1 MKLQYINDTKGNP
14 LYVLV
19 PIDEFE
25 RLTKDDE
32 QYWEDVP
39 YQSDEFDEVT
49 IPQEV
54 VDIMFEKEINVM
66 GAWRIYRKLT
76 QAEVAEK
83 VGITQSALSQMERK
97 SSRPQTQTR
106 ELLAKIYDCNPDQ
119 LTA

>member
-1 MKLQYINDTKGNP
+1 MDLQYINDTKGNP

-19 PIDEFE
+19 PIDEFK
-25 RLTKDDE
+25 RLTEDND

-49 IPQEV
+49 IPHEV
-54 VDIMFEKEINVM
+54 VDIMVEKEINVM

-83 VGITQSALSQMERK
+83 AGITQSALSQMERNN
-97 SSRPQTQTR
+97 SCPQAQTR
-106 ELLAKIYDCNPDQ
+106 ELLAKIYDCHPDQ